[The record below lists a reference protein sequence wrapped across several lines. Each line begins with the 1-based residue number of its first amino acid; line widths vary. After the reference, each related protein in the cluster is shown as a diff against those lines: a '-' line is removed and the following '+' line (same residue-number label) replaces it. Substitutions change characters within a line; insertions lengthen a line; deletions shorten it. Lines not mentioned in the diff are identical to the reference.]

1 MKLKFEL
8 DEVEVVKVNRVY
20 VVLLISALLALPA
33 AAQTAK
39 RKSKQ
44 PGKAA
49 PTQKTPAPK
58 QSDVLS
64 EEEQLAAANGR
75 ITPSELK
82 RKLDAKAD
90 VVIVDNRD
98 GRAWIGSSVKLP
110 GAIHIPLTELE
121 ARLKELPQDKEII
134 TYCT

>member
-1 MKLKFEL
+1 
-8 DEVEVVKVNRVY
+8 
-20 VVLLISALLALPA
+20 LALPA
-33 AAQTAK
+33 TAQTSK
-39 RKSKQ
+39 RRSKQ
-44 PGKAA
+44 TGKAA
-49 PTQKTPAPK
+49 PAQKPPTTKRPDA
-58 QSDVLS
+58 LS

-75 ITPSELK
+75 IAPSELK

-90 VVIVDNRD
+90 LVIVDNRD

-121 ARLKELPQDKEII
+121 ERLKELPQDKEVV

>member
-1 MKLKFEL
+1 MR
-8 DEVEVVKVNRVY
+8 VNQFY
-20 VVLLISALLALPA
+20 VILLIVTLLALPA
-33 AAQTAK
+33 AAQTSK

-44 PGKAA
+44 TGKAA
-49 PTQKTPAPK
+49 PAQKRPTTK
-58 QSDVLS
+58 QPDVLS

-82 RKLDAKAD
+82 RKLDAKAGI
-90 VVIVDNRD
+90 VIVDNRD

-110 GAIHIPLTELE
+110 GAIHIPLSQLE
-121 ARLKELPQDKEII
+121 ERLKELPQNKEII